1 MAINS
6 QKLLP
11 SSKEGGSL
19 SFTKSVISVNK
30 LKPFIPSPLPR
41 QEESNTDSSQQVD
54 QGDKKITIYTVKNQV
69 IRVEKLIHKSSE
81 LQEKLLD
88 QKRKIAERDRRL
100 NQEKFLELRK
110 KKKNK
115 LSLDGKKI
123 PGTNILDSILRFLG
137 FTLLGYLVNKW
148 EELWP
153 KLLGL
158 INILKPI
165 IGTIQVIGQAI
176 FNGITTWISRGY
188 MIYDKI
194 DKAILDLGGEGA
206 QKTFREFSDHLK
218 TFVNLA
224 IIAGFTTIAAWPGP
238 GLFRKTPRHL
248 DWRGKIKAG
257 FDATGRRVTQQTMK
271 RWLSRMIAKHG
282 AVEAKNMFIRR
293 FGRENAKLLGE
304 KAFQV
309 ATKTVVKETTKQ
321 LVIEGLEQTTK
332 QTTKGVVREG
342 GKQLGLRAFGKAF
355 RGWATRIPIF
365 GGLLE
370 FFISWWLGDPVDKA
384 AFRAGGSVLFAWMG
398 GAIGTAASG
407 ATFGLG
413 SWAIPVGYAVGG
425 WLGAE
430 LGEMLWNQI
439 IGNHQESKI
448 SNVQDQQPIGR
459 LNSSGDLNTDTTT
472 TKETNTFLYQEVRV
486 SPV

>member
-88 QKRKIAERDRRL
+88 QKRKFAERDRRL

-176 FNGITTWISRGY
+176 FNGI
-188 MIYDKI
+188 
-194 DKAILDLGGEGA
+194 
-206 QKTFREFSDHLK
+206 
-218 TFVNLA
+218 
-224 IIAGFTTIAAWPGP
+224 
-238 GLFRKTPRHL
+238 
-248 DWRGKIKAG
+248 
-257 FDATGRRVTQQTMK
+257 
-271 RWLSRMIAKHG
+271 
-282 AVEAKNMFIRR
+282 
-293 FGRENAKLLGE
+293 
-304 KAFQV
+304 
-309 ATKTVVKETTKQ
+309 
-321 LVIEGLEQTTK
+321 
-332 QTTKGVVREG
+332 
-342 GKQLGLRAFGKAF
+342 
-355 RGWATRIPIF
+355 
-365 GGLLE
+365 
-370 FFISWWLGDPVDKA
+370 
-384 AFRAGGSVLFAWMG
+384 
-398 GAIGTAASG
+398 
-407 ATFGLG
+407 
-413 SWAIPVGYAVGG
+413 
-425 WLGAE
+425 
-430 LGEMLWNQI
+430 
-439 IGNHQESKI
+439 
-448 SNVQDQQPIGR
+448 
-459 LNSSGDLNTDTTT
+459 
-472 TKETNTFLYQEVRV
+472 
-486 SPV
+486 